1 MQPLSMPVLRSTA
14 AALALGTF
22 AWAAP
27 AVAQDTEAPVAVSS
41 LKIDQVTVTARKREE
56 AAQSVPVPITALTTQ
71 LRSSTI
77 RDLRD
82 LNGFAPNVNIS
93 QEVGRAS
100 AAAITIRGIS
110 PVRTDDNSFDAP
122 VAVAID
128 GIFLGTLAG
137 TVLENFDLER
147 IEVLRGPQ
155 GTLFGKNTVGGV
167 VNVVRSRPTGE
178 WGAKLKY
185 TTGSWDQQEFRGV
198 LNAPLIEGKLAA
210 KAFFTN
216 LQRDGYIKNDFLG
229 INQPQQD
236 YQNYGLTFLFT
247 PNDWFEAT
255 LTVEKFEDSSQ
266 IGGFLVNGN
275 VAPGVVPAPP
285 AGDISPNL
293 SGGLLSCLFAFVP
306 CRTFALNDIPDTI
319 NPDLANPGKIDT
331 EAVTLNMRAEVS
343 ENITL
348 VSVTGYRKTSED
360 RIYDFDGT
368 SANFITI
375 DRENDIEQF
384 SEEFRF
390 EGSWETD
397 NLGNIDIVAG
407 VYYSRTEFDQDWRT
421 GGEFWDFVGIL
432 SGYSLNTNT
441 WNADAGGMAIQAAAE
456 AIHGVGVTPVGA
468 CLARS
473 PLGTLDPIFGNTWCE
488 PGLPDAGFGPG
499 FVQRLFEEQTTESI
513 AFFGQ
518 VDWEIFEGFTA
529 TAGMRWTE
537 ETKDFRAGQAYL
549 APLARDREFGFP
561 GFSDLSNKWTEVT
574 PTFGLS
580 YQFTDDLLVYASY
593 SKGFHSGGFFGVNQ
607 NVADFERDQYDPEF
621 AKNWELGIK
630 SQWFENRI
638 QINVSAF
645 RNDFKDK
652 QEASVQV
659 DPTSN
664 TVATVFSNVADAV
677 YQGIEFELQAV
688 VTENISV
695 FGSVG
700 YLDAKYGEFFT
711 DIDPTDGMT
720 IIEDASFLTPRN
732 APEWTFGFGGTFTM
746 MVGNG
751 GELELYA
758 KYDRVSAVEGD
769 LLNANFVASKARENL
784 VASLTYRWQQYAVTV
799 FGRNLTNDR
808 FETIALINPLF
819 AAGTINPGASWG
831 VEVEAEF

>member
-1 MQPLSMPVLRSTA
+1 MSHTKPTFILRATA
-14 AALALGTF
+14 AALLVGSV
-22 AWAAP
+22 AWSAPTAA
-27 AVAQDTEAPVAVSS
+27 QEAEGAGARLEEVM
-41 LKIDQVTVTARKREE
+41 VTARKRSES
-56 AAQSVPVPITALTTQ
+56 AQSVPVPITALTTE
-71 LRSSTI
+71 LRKSTI

-122 VAVAID
+122 VAVALD

-167 VNVVRSRPTGE
+167 VNVIRTRPTGE
-178 WGAKLKY
+178 WGAKVKY

-198 LNAPLIEGKLAA
+198 LNAPLIEGKLAV

-216 LQRDGYIKNDFLG
+216 LQRDGYIKNDFLN

-236 YQNYGLTFLFT
+236 YQNYGLTFLAT
-247 PNDWFEAT
+247 PNDWFEAI
-255 LTVEKFEDSSQ
+255 LTVEKYEDSSQ

-275 VAPGVVPAPP
+275 VAPGVATAPDRA
-285 AGDISPNL
+285 AGDISPDL
-293 SGGLLSCLFAFVP
+293 SGGLLGCVFGFVP
-306 CRTFALNDIPDTI
+306 CRTTPPGTVPKTI

-331 EAVTLNMRAEVS
+331 EAVTLQMRAEL
-343 ENITL
+343 NDNMTL
-348 VSVTGYRKTSED
+348 VSVTGYRKTTED

-384 SEEFRF
+384 SEEIRL
-390 EGSWETD
+390 EGSWETE
-397 NLGNIDIVAG
+397 NLGNISIVVG
-407 VYYSRTEFDQDWRT
+407 GYYSRNEFSQDWRT

-432 SGYSLNTNT
+432 VGYSLSQNT
-441 WNADAGGMAIQAAAE
+441 WGNPDLQAAAE
-456 AIHGVGVTPVGA
+456 AIHGAGISPVGA

-473 PLGTLDPIFGNTWCE
+473 PLGSMDPIFGNTWCE
-488 PGLPDAGFGPG
+488 AGLPDAGFGTG
-499 FVQRLFEEQTTESI
+499 FVQRLFEEQVTESI
-513 AFFGQ
+513 AFFSQ
-518 VDWEIFEGFTA
+518 VDWELFDGFTA
-529 TAGMRWTE
+529 TAGFRWTE

-549 APLARDREFGFP
+549 TPLARDREFGFP

-580 YQFTDDLLVYASY
+580 YQFTDDLMAYASY

-607 NVADFERDQYDPEF
+607 NIADFERDQYDPEF
-621 AKNWELGIK
+621 AKNWEFGVK
-630 SQWFENRI
+630 SQWLDNRVQVNI
-638 QINVSAF
+638 ALF

-659 DPTSN
+659 DPSTN
-664 TVATVFSNVADAV
+664 TVATVFANVADAV
-677 YQGIEFELQAV
+677 YQGVEFELQAV
-688 VTENISV
+688 VNENISL
-695 FGSVG
+695 FASVG
-700 YLDAKYGEFFT
+700 YLDAKYGTFMT
-711 DIDPTDGMT
+711 DIDPTDGVT
-720 IIEDASFLTPRN
+720 IIEDASSLTPRN
-732 APEWTFGFGGTFTM
+732 APELTFGVGGTFTTI
-746 MVGNG
+746 VGNG
-751 GELELYA
+751 GEIELYV
-758 KYDRVSAVEGD
+758 KYDWVDRTEGD
-769 LLNANFVASKARENL
+769 LLNASFIATPSRENL
-784 VASLTYRWQQYAVTV
+784 VASLTYRYEDYSLTV
-799 FGRNLTNDR
+799 FGRNLTSDR
-808 FETIALINPLF
+808 FETISLINPLF

-831 VEVEAEF
+831 VEIGAEF